1 MSEVAYNPMSILD
14 STKKQLPIEVEDTD
28 FDDEVINY
36 INGVFPFLITM
47 GVSDL
52 LSFRI
57 IDRTSEWSDFVKD
70 LGDKT
75 ESLISLVDMY
85 MFLKV
90 KLLFDPPASS
100 SAIKILEG
108 SIKEYSNYIIWKV
121 EDED

>member
-1 MSEVAYNPMSILD
+1 MSDAVFNPNSILD
-14 STKKQLPIEVEDTD
+14 STKKQLPIEIEDTD
-28 FDDEVINY
+28 FDEEVIIY
-36 INGVFPFLITM
+36 INGVFPLLIDM
-47 GVSDL
+47 GASKVA
-52 LSFRI
+52 SFKI

-70 LGDKT
+70 VGDKT

-100 SAIKILEG
+100 ASITILKE
-108 SIKEYSNYIIWKV
+108 SIDEYASYIIAKV